1 MATLAGRPLEWQPE
15 DLCRAL
21 ELTNQLPKDAAR
33 RKTPRWEVF
42 SGRSPIGVEE
52 RAAFQARLQKNRAA
66 HRRAEGIP
74 AEVELGR
81 RQRAQINRQAMRQ
94 ALVALGYLTIT
105 KRRAS
110 LTLKSILAA
119 KIS

>member
-1 MATLAGRPLEWQPE
+1 MGAAGSPQESRTE

-21 ELTNQLPKDAAR
+21 ELRNQLPKDAAR
-33 RKTPRWEVF
+33 RKTPRWEAF

-52 RAAFQARLQKNRAA
+52 RAAFQARLKENRAA

-81 RQRAQINRQAMRQ
+81 RQRAQINRLAMRRT
-94 ALVALGYLTIT
+94 LVALGYLTIT
-105 KRRAS
+105 KRRVS
-110 LTLKSILAA
+110 LTLKSILTAG
-119 KIS
+119 IS

>member
-1 MATLAGRPLEWQPE
+1 MGAAGSPQESRTE

-21 ELTNQLPKDAAR
+21 ELRNHLPKDAAG
-33 RKTPRWEVF
+33 RKTPGWEVF

-52 RAAFQARLQKNRAA
+52 RQAFQAGLKENRAA

-74 AEVELGR
+74 AETDLGR
-81 RQRAQINRQAMRQ
+81 RQRAQINRPAMRQ

-105 KRRAS
+105 KRR
-110 LTLKSILAA
+110 IC
-119 KIS
+119 